1 MKSYYVEIEK
11 ETNNIIASYE
21 GDNFESV
28 YDLLLDVLQEYI
40 KKGSILKLDGFMTG
54 DQFDLYINYSWAINP
69 QAIQGIKKKIENFLK
84 KF

>member
-1 MKSYYVEIEK
+1 MKSYHVEIEN
-11 ETNNIIASYE
+11 ETNNIIVSYE

-28 YDLLLDVLQEYI
+28 YDLLLDVLQAYI
-40 KKGSILKLDGFMTG
+40 KKGSVLCLDGFMSA
-54 DQFDLYINYSWAINP
+54 DQFDLYVNYSWTINP